1 MGVLAPWFLL
11 GLTAVGLPLYLHLL
25 RRNSSTPQPF
35 SSLLFFEP
43 RTLRSVRHR
52 RLRYLLLLALRLAL
66 LILVALAFARPF
78 INRPVALAGT
88 DRLQLLLIDRSF
100 SMRAGSRLEDAKG
113 AALAVLARRGLTGRA
128 QVMAFSSRLQVL
140 TPVSTDAATLR
151 SAVSGIEADD
161 SRGNYGEVLNAVR
174 EASGS
179 VQTPIE
185 VHLFTDLQQSNLP
198 SNLEELA
205 LPEGVTLVL
214 HRIVEGNEPN
224 WTVESVSAPRQLW
237 GSVKQIK
244 PAQVQAIVAGFG
256 TSAAD
261 RTVSLIVNGRSVASQ
276 AVHVPASGRVSVS
289 LALPTVPY
297 GFSRCEV
304 RIDAA
309 DVLPEDDGYRFAIE
323 RSDPQQA
330 LFVHAPADTRS
341 PRYFGDALAAAD
353 GAAFDLQSV
362 SVAQAAVLTLKPYA
376 FVVLSNPAALPPALE
391 SELQRYLRAGGSV
404 LMALGTGVAARVPV
418 LGEAIA
424 ETRNYSAGFADGR
437 ERFIGVGD
445 IEPSQSWAGDAAL
458 WSGVKFFYAQR
469 VDEANAQVV
478 VRLTDHTPLLLERR
492 VGEGRV
498 LVLTSG
504 LDGLTNDLPL
514 HPAFVALVAQLAGR
528 LSALPQDDGVRVVDS
543 MLQLHSAEEHGAAA
557 GAGVEV
563 IDPAGRRPLSLTEAA
578 SAPSVRLSQAGFYQL
593 RLASGRQQLIAVNV
607 DPRESDLAL
616 IPEETLALWQRR
628 PAAQPVAASA
638 APPSARQPYPLWWFI
653 LLLALL
659 AALAQSWVA
668 ARHLDTRREQT

>member
-66 LILVALAFARPF
+66 LILVVLAFARPF

-100 SMRAGSRLEDAKG
+100 SMRAGSRLEDAKD

-140 TPVSTDAATLR
+140 TQVSTDAATLR

-161 SRGNYGEVLNAVR
+161 SRGDYGEVLNAVR
-174 EASGS
+174 AASGS

-214 HRIVEGNEPN
+214 HRIVKVNEPN
-224 WTVESVSAPRQLW
+224 WTVETVSAPRQLW
-237 GSVKQIK
+237 GSAKQIK

-261 RTVSLIVNGRSVASQ
+261 RTVSLIVNGRSVATQ
-276 AVHVPASGRVSVS
+276 PVHVPASGRVSVS
-289 LALPTVPY
+289 FALPTVPY

-304 RIDAA
+304 RIDAG
-309 DVLPEDDGYRFAIE
+309 DVLPQDDGYRFALE

-330 LFVHAPADTRS
+330 LFVHGPADSRS
-341 PRYFGDALAAAD
+341 PLYFGDALAAAD

-362 SVAQAAVLTLKPYA
+362 SIAQAAVLSLKPYA
-376 FVVLSNPAALPPALE
+376 FVVLSNPAALPPTLE
-391 SELQRYLRAGGSV
+391 SELQRYVRAGGSV
-404 LMALGTGVAARVPV
+404 LMALGTAAALRVPV
-418 LGEAIA
+418 FGQSVQ

-445 IEPSQSWAGDAAL
+445 IDASQSWAGDAAL

-469 VDEANAQVV
+469 IDEANAQVV

-492 VGEGRV
+492 IGEGRV
-498 LVLTSG
+498 LVLASG
-504 LDGLTNDLPL
+504 LEGLTNDLPL
-514 HPAFVALVAQLAGR
+514 HPAFVALVAQLAGH
-528 LSALPQDDGVRVVDS
+528 LSSLPQDSGVRVVDS

-557 GAGVEV
+557 EAGVEV

-578 SAPSVRLSQAGFYQL
+578 STPSVRLSQAGFYQL
-593 RLASGRQQLIAVNV
+593 RLASGRQELIAVNV

-616 IPEETLALWQRR
+616 IPEDTLALWQRR
-628 PAAQPVAASA
+628 PAAQAAVAAASL
-638 APPSARQPYPLWWFI
+638 PSARQPYPLWWFI

-659 AALAQSWVA
+659 AALAEVWVA
-668 ARHLDTRREQT
+668 AGHLDTRREQT

>member
-66 LILVALAFARPF
+66 LILVVLAFARPF

-100 SMRAGSRLEDAKG
+100 SMRAGSRLEDAKD

-140 TPVSTDAATLR
+140 TQVSTDAATLR

-161 SRGNYGEVLNAVR
+161 SRGDYGEVLNAVR
-174 EASGS
+174 AASGS

-214 HRIVEGNEPN
+214 HRIVKVNEPN
-224 WTVESVSAPRQLW
+224 WTVETVSAPRQLW
-237 GSVKQIK
+237 GSAKQIK

-261 RTVSLIVNGRSVASQ
+261 RTASLIVNGRSVATQ
-276 AVHVPASGRVSVS
+276 PVHVPASGRVSVS
-289 LALPTVPY
+289 FALPTVPY

-304 RIDAA
+304 RIDAG
-309 DVLPEDDGYRFAIE
+309 DVLPQDDGYRFALE

-330 LFVHAPADTRS
+330 LFVHGPADSRS
-341 PRYFGDALAAAD
+341 PLYFGDALAAAD

-362 SVAQAAVLTLKPYA
+362 SIAQAAVLSLKPYA
-376 FVVLSNPAALPPALE
+376 FVVLSNPAALPPTLE
-391 SELQRYLRAGGSV
+391 SELQRYVRAGGSV
-404 LMALGTGVAARVPV
+404 LMALGTAAALRVPV
-418 LGEAIA
+418 FGQSVQ

-445 IEPSQSWAGDAAL
+445 IDASQSWAGDAAL

-469 VDEANAQVV
+469 IDEANAQVV

-492 VGEGRV
+492 IGEGRV
-498 LVLTSG
+498 LVLASG
-504 LDGLTNDLPL
+504 LEGLTNDLPL
-514 HPAFVALVAQLAGR
+514 HPAFVALVAQLAGH
-528 LSALPQDDGVRVVDS
+528 LSSLPQDSGVRVVDS

-557 GAGVEV
+557 EAGVEV

-578 SAPSVRLSQAGFYQL
+578 STPSVRLSQAGFYQL
-593 RLASGRQQLIAVNV
+593 RLASGRQELIAVNV

-616 IPEETLALWQRR
+616 IPEDTLALWQRR
-628 PAAQPVAASA
+628 PAAQAAVAAASL
-638 APPSARQPYPLWWFI
+638 PSARQPYPLWWFI

-659 AALAQSWVA
+659 AALAEVWVA
-668 ARHLDTRREQT
+668 AGHLDTRREQT